1 MGLSDGARG
10 SPFSVG
16 RPPGHEDRQQR
27 QGSWWVSTLEMHC
40 RPAAAPAPSSPCGGR
55 AFTLWSWALVRWV
68 AEYETASPIDG
79 GVQEARERMQRKL
92 AEDSAVAD
100 KLRKEKEEEERK
112 DKLDRLKNGPKARK
126 SALGRDYS
134 EPAPLAVPPC
144 TGGWVAWSL
153 SVCVCVCVTR
163 GCGDGGV
170 RSSAGQRQR
179 ERRRGEA
186 HRAR

>member
-1 MGLSDGARG
+1 M
-10 SPFSVG
+10 P
-16 RPPGHEDRQQR
+16 
-27 QGSWWVSTLEMHC
+27 TLEMHC

>member
-1 MGLSDGARG
+1 
-10 SPFSVG
+10 
-16 RPPGHEDRQQR
+16 
-27 QGSWWVSTLEMHC
+27 
-40 RPAAAPAPSSPCGGR
+40 
-55 AFTLWSWALVRWV
+55 
-68 AEYETASPIDG
+68 
-79 GVQEARERMQRKL
+79 MQRKL

-153 SVCVCVCVTR
+153 SVCVCVCVCVTR